1 MADPRSE
8 RPEDV
13 TAPPR
18 APSGRVLVMGCGGIG
33 GTVAAHLAELGV
45 DVTAV
50 SRNQAIVDAVAAGG
64 FRLVGEAGERTVP
77 GRVVPEVPDGPF
89 DYVLLATQ
97 PTDVE
102 DAARQALPAL
112 AADGHFVCFQ
122 NGLCE
127 ARVAAVAGSPD
138 RVIGGIVAWG
148 GSMLEP
154 GLFDKTSAGGF
165 VLGGIGE
172 TDPLA
177 VAHLAAMLE
186 CIGPVDT
193 SDNLAGARWS
203 KLAINCAISS
213 LGTLNG
219 STLGRAL
226 RSRTVRRL
234 ALEIMTEAVRV
245 ARAEGVKLQK
255 VSGTLDLEWI
265 ALTDADKAQEIGSI
279 SLTAKHTLLLAVGM
293 RYRRLRSSMLRAIE
307 RGRPPAVDFLNGE
320 VVDRGRRYDVPT
332 PVNTE
337 VVHQVWRVARGEA
350 KPGAA
355 LLRGIYATTR

>member
-1 MADPRSE
+1 MHGARDE
-8 RPEDV
+8 TDG
-13 TAPPR
+13 AP
-18 APSGRVLVMGCGGIG
+18 AERVLVMGCGGIG

-50 SRNQAIVDAVAAGG
+50 SRNVAVAEAVAAGG
-64 FRLVGEAGERTVP
+64 FRLVGESGERTVP
-77 GRVVPEVPDGPF
+77 GEVVPEVPAGPF

-102 DAARQALPAL
+102 EAARQALPAL
-112 AADGHFVCFQ
+112 APDGHLVCFQ

-127 ARVAAVAGSPD
+127 ERVARVVGDPR

-154 GLFDKTSAGGF
+154 GVFDKTSAGGF
-165 VLGGIGE
+165 VLGGIADVDHGA
-172 TDPLA
+172 L
-177 VAHLAAMLE
+177 VRLAAMLE
-186 CIGPVDT
+186 CVGPVEI
-193 SDNLAGARWS
+193 SDNLPGARWS

-219 STLGRAL
+219 TTLGKAM
-226 RSRTVRRL
+226 RSRMVRRL
-234 ALEIMTEAVRV
+234 ALEIMTEVVAV
-245 ARAEGVKLQK
+245 ARRAEVALQK
-255 VSGTLDLEWI
+255 VSGTLDLDWI
-265 ALTDADKAQEIGSI
+265 ALTEAESEQEIGSI

-320 VVDRGRRYDVPT
+320 IVDRGARYAVPV
-332 PVNTE
+332 PVNAE
-337 VVHQVWRVARGEA
+337 IVRQVWRMARGEA
-350 KPGAA
+350 QPGPALIRGLYAA
-355 LLRGIYATTR
+355 TR